1 MGAKCVFNFCLL
13 LCCFFSVG
21 ISGQTT
27 LIDSLEATLPDAAP
41 DTSRVILLC
50 DLAFHLHNLKPDK
63 AIAYAEEAL
72 GLTQK
77 LGFKKG
83 EANAIYKIGI
93 AKMTLGEYA
102 SAINK
107 VQEALEIAKEINYT
121 KYVENCNNVLG
132 LLYGEI
138 GDIDKALSALYASV
152 ESAIQSRDTA
162 NIATGYLN
170 IGKLLIV
177 NDDHEKAKKY
187 LLDAAELFRA
197 TNNLPYLSFSYNS
210 LSVAEP
216 DPERKEEYILKA
228 IEIAEATESPYFASY
243 AYGNY
248 GAIIY
253 KYKNNFE
260 KAETYYL
267 KSLEAGAAS
276 GDVLLLANASYEIA
290 QIYQGEQ
297 YWGKARYYLEKCLEY
312 AKPGT
317 MDMMRR
323 DVLRTLAANYLAV
336 GQTQKAYGYLEESTV
351 LGDSIQLRERDK
363 LLTNADA
370 RFQVSQKEALLVE
383 QQLELARQKN
393 RQNRLTIGA
402 LVVLI
407 VTAGLFQYF
416 FYRQKRKKKE
426 VELALESQQAEAEQ
440 LRRLDEMKT
449 SFFTNVS
456 HELRTPLTLIISP
469 LEEALR
475 QLKQVGLE
483 DNLRLAHRNSK
494 NLLNL
499 VNEVL
504 DLSKLEVG
512 RLEVNRTEVDLLPY
526 LRRIFFSFQSGADL
540 KNIKLDF
547 QPDLPATSVLH
558 TDTVKLEKVLNNLI
572 GNALK
577 FTPNEGRIRLTAA
590 ISEQA
595 PTNIQIRVS
604 DTGPGIH
611 PDDLPH
617 IFGRF
622 FQSKKGHRQLE
633 GGTGI
638 GLALAHQ
645 LTELMGGI
653 LTVDSEWGKGSVFTI
668 TIPGVQQRE
677 SIYSRVEEIKTES
690 DQPNKTRPQEVS
702 PAFVPNLINGQKARL
717 LIVEDNP
724 EMSRYLAASLRHSY
738 HCTIAPD
745 GEAAL
750 KTLEEQS
757 FDLITSDVMM
767 PNMDG
772 FTLRERINQRPDW
785 QRIPFILLT
794 ARTLEEDKLKG
805 FRLGV
810 DDYVTKPFSLPELQ
824 ARIHN
829 LLQNRTRREQWLAEE
844 ATADEEAQAALAPD
858 EQLLQDAEKLVLDS
872 LDDPQFSVTVM
883 AKKLGYSSR
892 HLSRVLGKL
901 TGLSPVQFI
910 LELRLQKARQLLES
924 RRFTTVSEVR
934 YEIGIESA
942 SYFTKKFTERFGKN
956 PREYLE

>member
-1 MGAKCVFNFCLL
+1 MRAKCIFSFCLL
-13 LCCFFSVG
+13 LFCFFSIR

-27 LIDSLEATLPDAAP
+27 LIDSLEASLPNVSP

-72 GLTQK
+72 ELTQK

-102 SAINK
+102 SAINE
-107 VQEALEIAKEINYT
+107 VLEALKIAKEINYT

-177 NDDHEKAKKY
+177 NDDHAKAKKY
-187 LLDAAELFRA
+187 LLDAADLFRA

-216 DPERKEEYILKA
+216 DPGMKEEYILQA

-260 KAETYYL
+260 KAEIYYL

-297 YWGKARYYLEKCLEY
+297 YWEKARYYLEKCLEY

-323 DVLRTLAANYLAV
+323 DVLRTLAANYIAV
-336 GQTQKAYGYLEESTV
+336 GQAEKAYGYLEESNV
-351 LGDSIQLRERDK
+351 LGDSIQLKERDK

-402 LVVLI
+402 LVILI

-475 QLKQVGLE
+475 RLKQVGLE
-483 DNLRLAHRNSK
+483 NDLRLAHRNSK

-512 RLEVNRTEVDLLPY
+512 KLEVDRTEIDLLPY

-547 QPDLPATSVLH
+547 QPDIPATSRLQ
-558 TDTVKLEKVLNNLI
+558 TDTGKLEKILNNLI
-572 GNALK
+572 GNAVK
-577 FTPNEGRIRLTAA
+577 FTPNEGRICLTAT

-595 PTNIQIRVS
+595 PANVQIRVS

-645 LTELMGGI
+645 LTELLGGA
-653 LTVDSEWGKGSVFTI
+653 LAVDSKWGKGSVFTI
-668 TIPGVQQRE
+668 TLPGVQQRE
-677 SIYSRVEEIKTES
+677 IITLEAEGMYGNQSGISIPPT
-690 DQPNKTRPQEVS
+690 VS
-702 PAFVPNLINGQKARL
+702 PAFVPNLINSPKARL

-724 EMSRYLAASLRHSY
+724 EMSRYLAASLSNAY

-750 KTLEEQS
+750 KTLEEQP

-829 LLQNRTRREQWLAEE
+829 LLQNRTRREQWLAED
-844 ATADEEAQAALAPD
+844 AAVDEEAEAALAPE
-858 EQLLQDAEKLVLDS
+858 EQLLKDTEKLVLDS

-924 RRFTTVSEVR
+924 RQFGTVSEVR

-956 PREYLE
+956 PRAYLE